1 MKRTDFI
8 PDPEY
13 DIGIDEVIWEYYN
26 GNDWRKLP
34 ESDRYSKVF
43 RAASDQLERK
53 TEITFNC
60 PGDLTPVLV
69 GAVEG
74 RYIRARILK
83 MNASTGGTD
92 FVALY
97 ISNKKGKSIWS
108 YVFIFN
114 SIILLIF
121 GFMFGWIHAGYSIL
135 FQFISTRTI
144 DSFYHRYERVTLQV
158 TTKKAQAVMDKYI
171 KNYRHGISC
180 VEAIG
185 GYSHEKMYLLHT
197 VVSSYEVLDIVELMK
212 TVDSHIIVNVIKT
225 ENFFGGFYRPPI
237 D

>member
-1 MKRTDFI
+1 MIFGGTL
-8 PDPEY
+8 Y
-13 DIGIDEVIWEYYN
+13 G
-26 GNDWRKLP
+26 LMT
-34 ESDRYSKVF
+34 
-43 RAASDQLERK
+43 AS
-53 TEITFNC
+53 
-60 PGDLTPVLV
+60 
-69 GAVEG
+69 
-74 RYIRARILK
+74 ILK

-225 ENFFGGFYRPPI
+225 ENFYGGFYQQPI
-237 D
+237 E